1 MQFNTPIFLF
11 LYLPIVL
18 LIYFCIN
25 PRFKNLFLL
34 LASLFF
40 YAWDKPSGIFIL
52 LLSIVSNYIFGLL
65 IGSKREH
72 RSLAQLI
79 LAVAIIINLSLLIYY
94 KYINLFVSTLN
105 QGLSLTG
112 SGPITFPVVALPIG
126 ISFFTFHGLS
136 YLIDI
141 YRGDTIAQKSFIRV
155 ALYISLFP
163 QLIAGPI
170 IRYKNIAGQL
180 IERIHTQAQFAEGV
194 RRFIAGLG
202 KKVLIATPLAYVA
215 DQIFA
220 LSASDMTFALAW
232 TGIICYTFQI
242 FFDFSGYTDMA
253 IGLGKMFGFDFPENF
268 NFPYAAQSIKDFW
281 RRWHMSL
288 SAWFR
293 DYLYVP
299 LGGNRQGIIRTK
311 LNLLV
316 VFFLVGLWHGASWA
330 FVVWGLWHG
339 AFLILERTAFGLVL
353 EKMWRPLRHAY
364 AMLVVVT
371 GWVFFRSSN
380 DFSYAIVYLKNMFF
394 MGQWA
399 NPNAMTPMY
408 FLNNE
413 FFIVIFFAFVLSV
426 PLCAPKEKMHFGKV
440 LVYLGIF
447 ILSVMSMAQ
456 TTYTPFIY
464 FRF

>member
-1 MQFNTPIFLF
+1 MLFNTPIFLF
-11 LYLPIVL
+11 LYLPVVL

-25 PRFKNLFLL
+25 PRFKNPFLL

-72 RSLAQLI
+72 RRLAKLI
-79 LAVAIIINLSLLIYY
+79 LTAAIVFNLGLLIYY
-94 KYINLFVSTLN
+94 KYINLFISTLN
-105 QGLSLTG
+105 GAMSITG
-112 SGPITFPVVALPIG
+112 SGPITFPAIALPIG

-141 YRGDTIAQKSFIRV
+141 YRGDTIAQKSFVRV

-170 IRYKNIAGQL
+170 IRYKNIAGQI
-180 IERIHTQAQFAEGV
+180 IERIHTQEQFAEGI

-220 LSASDMTFALAW
+220 LPASDMTCALAW
-232 TGIICYTFQI
+232 TGIISYTFQI

-268 NFPYAAQSIKDFW
+268 NFPYFSQSIREFW

-299 LGGNRQGIIRTK
+299 LGGNRHGIIRTK
-311 LNLLV
+311 LNLLI

-339 AFLILERTAFGLVL
+339 TFLILERTPFGLAL
-353 EKMWRPLRHAY
+353 EKAWRPLRHVY
-364 AMLVVVT
+364 AMLVVVV

-380 DFSYAIVYLKNMFF
+380 DLSYAIVYLKNMFF
-394 MGQWA
+394 MGKWS
-399 NPNAMTPMY
+399 NPSGMTPLY

-413 FFIVIFFAFVLSV
+413 FFIVIFFAAVLSV
-426 PLCAPKEKMHFGKV
+426 PLCAQRKMDIGKV
-440 LVYLGIF
+440 LFYLAVF
-447 ILSVMSMAQ
+447 VLSVMSMAQ